1 MGVIAYTAILWRR
14 VRGDVCGSACI
25 PVLLFTI
32 PFPLRPPWLDF
43 QLCISLFL
51 SDCPAYCAK
60 NSKFA
65 MLGSSRF
72 SSRPNP
78 YVPTMS

>member
-14 VRGDVCGSACI
+14 VRGHVCGSAC
-25 PVLLFTI
+25 TI
-32 PFPLRPPWLDF
+32 SIYKFLFPLRPLWLRWLGF
-43 QLCISLFL
+43 RPYL
-51 SDCPAYCAK
+51 AYCAK

-72 SSRPNP
+72 SSSPKP
-78 YVPTMS
+78 YVPTIS